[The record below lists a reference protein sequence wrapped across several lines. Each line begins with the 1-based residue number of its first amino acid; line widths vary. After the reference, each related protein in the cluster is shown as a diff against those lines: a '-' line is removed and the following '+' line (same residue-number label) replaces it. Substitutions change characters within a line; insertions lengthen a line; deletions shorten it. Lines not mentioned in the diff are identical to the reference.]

1 MKDPITREGR
11 LKLEEEIRL
20 LKFEK
25 SPAISKAIQAARELG
40 DLSENAEY
48 HAERENQ
55 SLVEN
60 RIKELELMLAN
71 SEVIEADG
79 TTPEKVSFG
88 TKVSLLDLESQ
99 RQETYK
105 IVGSYEA
112 NLKESKISFSSPLA
126 RSLMGKSRGEIVEV
140 ELPRNLIR
148 EYKILEISS

>member
-11 LKLEEEIRL
+11 TRLEEEIRS

-25 SPAISKAIQAARELG
+25 SPAISRAIQAARELG

-71 SEVIEADG
+71 SEVVEASSK
-79 TTPEKVSFG
+79 PLAVAFG
-88 TKVSLLDLESQ
+88 TKVRLLELASEKE
-99 RQETYK
+99 ETYM
-105 IVGSYEA
+105 IVGTYEA
-112 NLKESKISFSSPLA
+112 NLREHKISFSSPLA
-126 RSLMGKSRGEIVEV
+126 KALIGKSKDEIAEV
-140 ELPRNLIR
+140 ELPQNATK
-148 EYKILEISS
+148 EYKILEIFS